1 MIEMLGVLAII
12 AVLSVGGIASY
23 TKAMERYKLIK
34 YREGIVELVS
44 NFIHNYRAW
53 GSHYCKDGET
63 CLSSLTINDIYE
75 ICYYYKDKPDT
86 YKYAIQFVF
95 KN

>member
-12 AVLSVGGIASY
+12 GVLSASGIAGY

-44 NFIHNYRAW
+44 NFIHIKDELKFDSGENTWTTNYPEIMQAM
-53 GSHYCKDGET
+53 GL
-63 CLSSLTINDIYE
+63 LSDE
-75 ICYYYKDKPDT
+75 
-86 YKYAIQFVF
+86 V
-95 KN
+95 

>member
-1 MIEMLGVLAII
+1 MFG
-12 AVLSVGGIASY
+12 SY
-23 TKAMERYKLIK
+23 TPA
-34 YREGIVELVS
+34 VS
-44 NFIHNYRAW
+44 GPSGSDEIPYYRAW

-86 YKYAIQFVF
+86 YKYAIQFVL

>member
-1 MIEMLGVLAII
+1 MFGSYTPA
-12 AVLSVGGIASY
+12 VGGPSGSDEIPY
-23 TKAMERYKLIK
+23 
-34 YREGIVELVS
+34 
-44 NFIHNYRAW
+44 YRAW